1 MKLKKPQE
9 FPIRTYQKLE
19 TDSMNALLSALGRL
33 DATESACIQLLLRPV
48 DDDWQ
53 EIIKKKIRKTE
64 KNHGKHSHFSWNPLI
79 WLGNLID
86 ILVSSPEDSLKHDDP
101 KDTGEDEP
109 IDDEGLMKEKVKK
122 TGYSTTVRVIV
133 TGNDETKTEAELK
146 TIISAFSQFASPAY
160 NRFKP
165 MKRKSLSLL
174 VEHYIFRQFAWWQT
188 TPVLNSE
195 ELATL
200 YHFPHSKYN
209 KQPEIRWQRFK
220 VVKAPTNVPTDG
232 LYIGENNYRGE
243 NKPIYIKNED
253 RFRHFYVIGQTGTGK
268 SSILQV
274 MARQDLLNKKGMAV
288 MDPHGDLA
296 KDLLPFVPKERA
308 DDLVFFDPGDLS
320 RPMGL
325 NLLEANTD
333 DEKQMVVA
341 DATNIMIKLFGNE
354 IFGPRIQDYFRNG
367 CITLMDYPQGGAI
380 TDLIRLFTDE
390 NFQRERRTTLKNPV
404 VKTWWDYTYAKMGE
418 REKGEIIPYFAAK
431 FGQFITNTLMRN
443 IVGQTKSA
451 FDVSEIMNHEKILFA
466 SLSK

>member
-1 MKLKKPQE
+1 MKMKKAQE
-9 FPIRTYQKLE
+9 FPIRTYTKLE
-19 TDSMNALLSALGRL
+19 SDSMNGLLSALGSL
-33 DATESACIQLLLRPV
+33 DHDESACIQVLLRPV

-53 EIIKKKIRKTE
+53 DAIKKKIRKLE
-64 KNHGKHSHFSWNPLI
+64 KKSGNHSHISYNPLEWIRGLISIIISDPEESMKHSEESNE
-79 WLGNLID
+79 N
-86 ILVSSPEDSLKHDDP
+86 E
-101 KDTGEDEP
+101 EEP
-109 IDDEGLMKEKVKK
+109 IDEEGLMKEKVKK
-122 TGYSTTVRVIV
+122 TGYATTIRIIV
-133 TGNDETKTEAELK
+133 TGNDEANIEAELK
-146 TIISAFSQFASPAY
+146 SIISAFSQFASPAY

-174 VEHYIFRQFAWWQT
+174 VEHYIFRQFSWWQRA
-188 TPVLNSE
+188 PILNSE

-209 KQPEIRWQRFK
+209 TQPEIRWQRFK
-220 VVKAPTNVPTDG
+220 VVKAPVNIAKEG
-232 LYIGENNYRGE
+232 LYIGDNVFRGE
-243 NKPIYIKNED
+243 SKPIFVKNED

-274 MARQDLLNKKGMAV
+274 MARQDLRNKKGIAV

-296 KDLLPFVPKERA
+296 KDLLPFIPKSRA
-308 DDLVFFDPGDLS
+308 DDLVYFDPGDLS

-325 NLLEANTD
+325 NLLEANNE

-341 DATNIMIKLFGNE
+341 DATNIMIKLFGSE

-367 CITLMDYPQGGAI
+367 CLTLMDCPTGGAI

-390 NFQRERRTTLKNPV
+390 NFQRERRTTLKNPIV
-404 VKTWWDYTYAKMGE
+404 RTWWDHTYAKMGD

-451 FDVSEIMNHEKILFA
+451 FDIADIMNSEKILFA